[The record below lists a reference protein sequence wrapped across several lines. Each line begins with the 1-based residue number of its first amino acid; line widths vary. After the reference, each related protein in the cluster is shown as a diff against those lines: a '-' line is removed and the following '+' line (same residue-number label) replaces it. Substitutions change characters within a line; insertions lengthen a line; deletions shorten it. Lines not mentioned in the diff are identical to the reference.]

1 MKFNKKVLGPAAVV
15 IGLIVTVLSFQNCS
29 QGQTSSSSSTSDLTT
44 TSSVNALSYPSTS
57 TPVFLVAGQSVTLK
71 IAKPAAMS
79 DSTSYEWYVYND
91 GNALDAH
98 IGLPVESNG
107 YLYVSLTVRSDLSS
121 TQDLRIYFYNWSTS
135 TYLDGNGVWIRLSP
149 SATSTPYSG
158 DAVSEMCSVRSSYV
172 PSFNFSRSTAV
183 TSALNVFDNGAGVAT
198 LTCTFT
204 DSSGTN
210 YGTVDCVNTASWP
223 SNWAS
228 LSLNVYSTNRCGTS
242 YSQSF

>member
-1 MKFNKKVLGPAAVV
+1 MKLNKKVLGPAAVV
-15 IGLIVTVLSFQNCS
+15 VGLIVTVLSFQNCS
-29 QGQTSSSSSTSDLTT
+29 QGQSSSSSSTDVT
-44 TSSVNALSYPSTS
+44 TSTVNAVAYPSTS
-57 TPVFLVAGQSVTLK
+57 SPIFLVAGQSVTLK
-71 IAKPAAMS
+71 IAKPSGMS

-107 YLYVSLTVRSDLSS
+107 YLYVSLTVRSDL
-121 TQDLRIYFYNWSTS
+121 TTTKDLHIYFYNWSTA
-135 TYLDGNGVWIRLSP
+135 TYLDGNGVWIRLGP
-149 SATSTPYSG
+149 SSAGTAYSS

-172 PSFNFSRSTAV
+172 PSFAFTRTAAV
-183 TSALNVFDNGAGVAT
+183 TSALSIFDNGAGIAT

-204 DSSGTN
+204 DSSGTS
-210 YGTVDCVNTASWP
+210 YGTVDCVNTSAWP

-228 LSLNVYSTNRCGTS
+228 LSLAVYATNRCGTS